1 VHRADKVVVFKYEN
15 VSHRVAATI
24 TIVSVKESG
33 CLRVDLVR
41 RFDRRE
47 VSESRR
53 RCLKKKQWE
62 RLDRAVDAAKV
73 FTLAGG
79 YPCKPPGEGESKQR
93 TKAGGVSERSA
104 DGFSQSLTVRIGG
117 RKKSIAPICVGPNAT
132 APKALLDLVSL
143 IKEVGLR

>member
-1 VHRADKVVVFKYEN
+1 
-15 VSHRVAATI
+15 
-24 TIVSVKESG
+24 VSVKESG